1 MQVGEVPSIKKSH
14 FKNKLAIVFKTM
26 LPSLLYEAE
35 VTDFLSQ
42 FYIKALKGLM

>member
-14 FKNKLAIVFKTM
+14 FKNKLAIVFKTT

-35 VTDFLSQ
+35 VTASEVTDFLSQ
-42 FYIKALKGLM
+42 F